1 MKIAK
6 LPFEI
11 GSEYELLEFKL
22 EPLEQEIIKGCDTYK
37 YLGEIEFLGKM
48 YRNIILMYN
57 LDILQM
63 VILINDIE
71 WIIYGKVK

>member
-1 MKIAK
+1 MKIAE

-37 YLGEIEFLGKM
+37 YLGEIEFLGKI
-48 YRNIILMYN
+48 YRNILLIYN
-57 LDILQM
+57 LDILKM
-63 VILINDIE
+63 VILINDNE

>member
-1 MKIAK
+1 MKIAE

-37 YLGEIEFLGKM
+37 YLGEIEFLGKI
-48 YRNIILMYN
+48 YRNIL
-57 LDILQM
+57 
-63 VILINDIE
+63 LIT
-71 WIIYGKVK
+71 